1 MAMKFQGLPRDQ
13 DMVRRT
19 FQKEFEESFGKNA
32 NAKAIYLAAPAQF
45 PRFARL
51 FPRPAYLLGHLQVF
65 YRNLGTTLDVFV
77 AEYYDGGISGHRAEP
92 ECVQDPFSYFIAG
105 YDYAGV
111 LLRLRNALRV
121 DNRSP
126 KPLEYDIGQ
135 EFLDILDNPDRRA
148 IVDELLSAD
157 LATELDKRVFHTCE
171 HGFWAVRKAIARKEA
186 IFSSHA
192 RYIRNRLE
200 HSEAEVGG
208 ATCSQCQQP
217 NIGSSSINSPSPL
230 GGDWSLTPSS
240 STIPGP
246 NTETKGLLS
255 TTEEAEFEDDPMCQ
269 SCCMPDGFSGE
280 HYAGM
285 IQESTHTISM

>member
-1 MAMKFQGLPRDQ
+1 MATKFQGLPRDQ

-19 FQKEFEESFGKNA
+19 FRKEFEESFGKNA
-32 NAKAIYLAAPAQF
+32 NAKSIYLAAPAQF

-51 FPRPAYLLGHLQVF
+51 FPRPAYLLGHLQAF

-77 AEYYDGGISGHRAEP
+77 AEYYDRGISGHRAEP
-92 ECVQDPFSYFIAG
+92 EYFQDPFSYFIAG
-105 YDYAGV
+105 YDYASV
-111 LLRLRNALRV
+111 LLYLRNALRV
-121 DNRSP
+121 DDRSP

-171 HGFWAVRKAIARKEA
+171 HGFWAVRKAIACKEA
-186 IFSSHA
+186 IFSRHA
-192 RYIRNRLE
+192 RYIRDRLE
-200 HSEAEVGG
+200 HSEEEAGG
-208 ATCSQCQQP
+208 ATWGQCQPP
-217 NIGSSSINSPSPL
+217 NIGSSSTNSPSPL

-246 NTETKGLLS
+246 NTKTKGLLS
-255 TTEEAEFEDDPMCQ
+255 TTEEAEFAEDL
-269 SCCMPDGFSGE
+269 MP
-280 HYAGM
+280 
-285 IQESTHTISM
+285 